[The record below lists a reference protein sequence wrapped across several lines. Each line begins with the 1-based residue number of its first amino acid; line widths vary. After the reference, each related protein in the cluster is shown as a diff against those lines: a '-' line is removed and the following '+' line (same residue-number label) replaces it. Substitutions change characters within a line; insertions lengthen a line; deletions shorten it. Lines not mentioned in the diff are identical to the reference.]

1 MRPAIRS
8 ETLKRQTRCHARKR
22 VALEQLGYPEGWRR
36 RVGYGRRWMA
46 ETAFSVIKRAFG
58 EYVMAR
64 SFPNMVGEMLL
75 KASLYNL
82 FMSLNPCV

>member
-1 MRPAIRS
+1 
-8 ETLKRQTRCHARKR
+8 
-22 VALEQLGYPEGWRR
+22 
-36 RVGYGRRWMA
+36 MA
-46 ETAFSVIKRAFG
+46 ETAFSVIKRVFG

-75 KASLYNL
+75 KASLINL